1 MLKKLLKYDLKSINI
16 VLIVFYGLSIFFSI
30 LTRIFLSIEN
40 SFIFNVIGQI
50 CNGTMIAMMF
60 NIIINNLIRLWVRF
74 KQNFYGDE
82 SYLTHTLPVEKKTLY
97 LSKFIVSVIT
107 LIISISVIVL
117 SLFIAHYSKENI
129 ELVKNLL
136 LPLATIYDSTVIGII
151 LLFVFVCFLEL
162 FNMLQSGY
170 VGIVLGHRKNNNKM
184 LFTFIYGF
192 IIYLLTQI
200 FALVVV
206 FLAALF
212 NKDIMNL
219 FYSMEM
225 LNIDMIK
232 LCIYLAIGVYM
243 TNIIVLYIVNSKL
256 FSKGVNVD

>member
-107 LIISISVIVL
+107 LLISILVIVL

-151 LLFVFVCFLEL
+151 FSFVFVIFLEL

-192 IIYLLTQI
+192 VTYLLTQI
-200 FALVVV
+200 FALVAV
-206 FLAALF
+206 FVAALF

-219 FYSMEM
+219 FYSMET
-225 LNIDMIK
+225 LNVDMIK
-232 LCIYLAIGVYM
+232 LCIYLAVGVYI

>member
-107 LIISISVIVL
+107 LLISISVIVL

-151 LLFVFVCFLEL
+151 FSFVFIIFLEL

-206 FLAALF
+206 FLVALF

-219 FYSMEM
+219 FYSMET
-225 LNIDMIK
+225 LNVDMIK
-232 LCIYLAIGVYM
+232 LCIYLAIGVYI

>member
-1 MLKKLLKYDLKSINI
+1 MLNKLLKYDFKSINI
-16 VLIVFYGLSIFFSI
+16 VLIVFYSLSIFFSL
-30 LTRIFLSIEN
+30 LTRIFLSIDN
-40 SFIFNVIGQI
+40 SFVCNVIGQI

-107 LIISISVIVL
+107 LLISILVIAL
-117 SLFIAHYSKENI
+117 SLFIAHYSKENL

-136 LPLATIYDSTVIGII
+136 LPLATIYDSTVVGII
-151 LLFVFVCFLEL
+151 IAFIFVCFLEL
-162 FNMLQSGY
+162 LNMLQSGY
-170 VGIVLGHRKNNNKM
+170 VGIVLGHRKNNNKI

-192 IIYLLTQI
+192 ITYLFTQI
-200 FALVVV
+200 FAIIVIFLVG
-206 FLAALF
+206 LF

-219 FYSMEM
+219 FYSMET
-225 LNIDMIK
+225 LNVDMIK
-232 LCIYLAIGVYM
+232 VCIYIAVGVYM
-243 TNIIVLYIVNSKL
+243 TNIIVLYFVNNKL

>member
-232 LCIYLAIGVYM
+232 LCINLAIGVYM